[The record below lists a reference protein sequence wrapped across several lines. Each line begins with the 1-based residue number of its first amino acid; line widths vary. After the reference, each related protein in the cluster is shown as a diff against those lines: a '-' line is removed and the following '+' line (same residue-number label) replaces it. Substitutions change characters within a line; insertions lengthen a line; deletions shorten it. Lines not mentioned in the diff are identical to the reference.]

1 MHRLLG
7 LFLAVTVF
15 FVASFA
21 QAQATK
27 ATPKAQATMK
37 SLEKKITVDFKDT
50 KLGDIID
57 ELKDQVKGVQI
68 RMDGKGG
75 VSGNRK
81 LTFTGKD
88 VTVKEVLEG
97 LLKKEGLCYGITS
110 NEKDAYDGSIY
121 IRVGTEFG
129 NLINKK

>member
-1 MHRLLG
+1 MRRLLG

-15 FVASFA
+15 FMASFA

-27 ATPKAQATMK
+27 GTPKAQATMK
-37 SLEKKITVDFKDT
+37 SLEKKITVEFKDT
-50 KLGDIID
+50 KLTDIIE
-57 ELKDQVKGVQI
+57 ELKDLVKGVQI
-68 RMDGKGG
+68 RMDSKGG

-97 LLKKEGLCYGITS
+97 LLKKKAFATESPPTKKMPMMALSTS
-110 NEKDAYDGSIY
+110 GWAPS
-121 IRVGTEFG
+121 
-129 NLINKK
+129 LAP

>member
-21 QAQATK
+21 QAQASK
-27 ATPKAQATMK
+27 GTPKAQATIK
-37 SLEKKITVDFKDT
+37 TLEKKITVEFKDT
-50 KLGDIID
+50 KLTEIIE
-57 ELKDQVKGVQI
+57 ELKDLVKGVQI
-68 RMDGKGG
+68 RMDSKGG

-88 VTVKEVLEG
+88 VTVREVLEG
-97 LLKKEGLCYGITS
+97 LLKNEGLCYGITS
-110 NEKDAYDGSIY
+110 NEKDAYDGSVY

-129 NLINKK
+129 ILINKK

>member
-1 MHRLLG
+1 MRRLLG
-7 LFLAVTVF
+7 LFLVTTVF

-27 ATPKAQATMK
+27 GTPKAQATIK
-37 SLEKKITVDFKDT
+37 ALEKKITVDFKDT

-81 LTFTGKD
+81 LTFT
-88 VTVKEVLEG
+88 
-97 LLKKEGLCYGITS
+97 
-110 NEKDAYDGSIY
+110 
-121 IRVGTEFG
+121 
-129 NLINKK
+129 

>member
-1 MHRLLG
+1 VYRLSAI
-7 LFLAVTVF
+7 FLSLTVF

-27 ATPKAQATMK
+27 GTVKAQATQK
-37 SLEKKITVDFKDT
+37 LLEKKITVEFKDT
-50 KLGDIID
+50 KLADIIE
-57 ELKDQVKGVQI
+57 ELKDQVKGIQL

-81 LTFTGKD
+81 LSFTGKD
-88 VTVKEVLEG
+88 VTVKDVLEG

-121 IRVGTEFG
+121 LRVGTEFG
-129 NLINKK
+129 TLINKK